1 MVSGEEN
8 MGDML
13 LRLDARRRISLA
25 KLLPVNDIEFVQA
38 STEENGN
45 IVLKPMT
52 VIPAHEKWLYDN
64 PEALKKL
71 KRGLSQKGTI
81 DRGSFSQYIDD

>member
-1 MVSGEEN
+1 MSN
-8 MGDML
+8 MI
-13 LRLDARRRISLA
+13 LRLDSRHRISLS
-25 KLLPVNDIEFVQA
+25 KLLPVKDILFVEA
-38 STEENGN
+38 STEANGN
-45 IVLKPMT
+45 ILLKPMA

-81 DRGSFSQYIDD
+81 DRGSFTQFTDD

>member
-1 MVSGEEN
+1 MSN
-8 MGDML
+8 MIL
-13 LRLDARRRISLA
+13 KLDARRRITLS
-25 KLLPVNDIEFVQA
+25 KLLPANDIAFVEA
-38 STEENGN
+38 STKENGN

-52 VIPAHEKWLYDN
+52 MIPAHEKWLYDN

-71 KRGLSQKGTI
+71 KRGLSQKATI